1 MRHTLVVVV
10 SLILFFSPGAMS
22 IAKADGDICTSST
35 AKDDYNKRIDNLL
48 FDKVPSLMEDCGIGG
63 LFDLCGML
71 GSTLGG
77 FVGANCGSGG
87 SGGGSGG
94 AAFCDFG
101 FDLDS
106 AKKAYDIF
114 GRAETA
120 GEDNT
125 KYASSDFEPIDVAF
139 VQSGGEQRLQ
149 ALDLVSDDGV

>member
-1 MRHTLVVVV
+1 MRHTLAIVV
-10 SLILFFSPGAMS
+10 SLILFLSPGVMS

-77 FVGANCGSGG
+77 FVGANCGSSSGG
-87 SGGGSGG
+87 SSGG
-94 AAFCDFG
+94 ASFCGFS

-106 AKKAYDIF
+106 AKKAYNTF
-114 GRAETA
+114 GRAETL
-120 GEDNT
+120 GDENT
-125 KYASSDFEPIDVAF
+125 EYASSDFEPIIVAF